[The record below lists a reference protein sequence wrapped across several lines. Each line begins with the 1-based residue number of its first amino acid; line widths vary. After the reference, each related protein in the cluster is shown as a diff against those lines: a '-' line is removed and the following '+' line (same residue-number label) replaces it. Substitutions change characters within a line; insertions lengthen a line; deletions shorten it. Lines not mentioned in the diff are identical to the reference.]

1 MNCKSGLQMAGSIKH
16 KNCMKTQNMQA
27 KPESRKRNYTKPEI
41 KKRERIK
48 EITES
53 PVPIPITITMLP
65 G

>member
-1 MNCKSGLQMAGSIKH
+1 
-16 KNCMKTQNMQA
+16 MKTSKKQT

-53 PVPIPITITMLP
+53 PAPITTTVT